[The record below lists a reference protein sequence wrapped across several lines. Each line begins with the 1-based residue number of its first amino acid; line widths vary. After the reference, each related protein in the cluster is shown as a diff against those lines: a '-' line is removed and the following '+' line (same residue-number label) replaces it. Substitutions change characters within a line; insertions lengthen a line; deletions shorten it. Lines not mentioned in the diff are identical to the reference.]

1 MVSDIAENLGSEDV
15 QKLVFLHD
23 LPSEYSRKSALVAL
37 RLLETRGE
45 FSESQTERL
54 VTLLKEIN
62 RFDLIDRYLSQY
74 TYRSDHFACENTAT
88 RGTYIQI
95 YAV

>member
-74 TYRSDHFACENTAT
+74 RSDHFACENTAT